1 MTPRPVLHWFDFICP
16 FCYIAQDRNR
26 ILRDA
31 GVTVIDLPMQ
41 IHPEIGPGGAPAP
54 PRTGPMYEQLV
65 AAAHKAG
72 LPLTWSRYIPYSRSA
87 LAAAETVRI
96 TQPESHQA
104 FITAVFHAYFALGK
118 DIEDPAVIAECAENL
133 GIDPSAFTDEM
144 TSGVAEDEL
153 RYGERRAREHHVTG
167 TPSWLVNDDQLIV
180 GLRSR
185 VFFFALGHSLSSAN
199 HGTDRASTGWPDR

>member
-31 GVTVIDLPMQ
+31 GVAVIDLPMQ

-54 PRTGPMYEQLV
+54 PRSGPMYEQLAE
-65 AAAHKAG
+65 AAREAG
-72 LPLTWSRYIPYSRSA
+72 LELTWSCRIPYSRSA
-87 LAAAETVRI
+87 LVAAEMVRV

-104 FITAVFHAYFALGK
+104 FLAAVFQAYFALGK
-118 DIEDPAVIAECAENL
+118 DIEDPAVIAECAEHA
-133 GIDPSAFTDEM
+133 GIDPTAFTDET
-144 TSGVAEDEL
+144 TSGVAENEL
-153 RYGERRAREHHVTG
+153 RYGERRAREHHITA
-167 TPSWLVNDDQLIV
+167 TPSWLVNDERLIV

-185 VFFFALGHSLSSAN
+185 AFFFALGHTLSSTN
-199 HGTDRASTGWPDR
+199 HGTDHAPTGRPSR